1 MPRSRYHSIAVLVLL
16 GLATLTLQLSP
27 YAYAHEG
34 MASQTWLLSYYVGGQ
49 LQVEPDGSLSQWGS
63 AKMFRLEEMNAT
75 EMNIMSI
82 HNSTSILFLIQRA
95 YDASVPF
102 EKAGALVAFE
112 GAAGNDTDL
121 IWAWEATGG
130 LSTTDAGV
138 FASANLSGSELTI
151 VFGRALNS
159 SGSPFVSTPGTQ
171 YEGFVKIASW
181 DNGQPASS
189 VDLEEL
195 THLNL
200 ELLPPIDLY
209 PKAPIVYSAVLLIGA
224 MLFVYAEFR
233 RYGVSGD

>member
-1 MPRSRYHSIAVLVLL
+1 
-16 GLATLTLQLSP
+16 
-27 YAYAHEG
+27 
-34 MASQTWLLSYYVGGQ
+34 
-49 LQVEPDGSLSQWGS
+49 
-63 AKMFRLEEMNAT
+63 MFQLEEMNAT

-82 HNSTSILFLIQRA
+82 HNSTYLIFLIQRA
-95 YDASVPF
+95 YGAGVPF

-121 IWAWEATGG
+121 VWAWAATGG
-130 LSTTDAGV
+130 LYTTDAGV
-138 FASANLSGSELTI
+138 FTSANLSGSELTI

-159 SGSPFVSTPGTQ
+159 SGSPFAFMPGNQ
-171 YEGFVKIASW
+171 YEEFVKVASW
-181 DNGQPASS
+181 DNGQPASG

-224 MLFVYAEFR
+224 MVFVYAEFR
-233 RYGVSGD
+233 GYGVNGD